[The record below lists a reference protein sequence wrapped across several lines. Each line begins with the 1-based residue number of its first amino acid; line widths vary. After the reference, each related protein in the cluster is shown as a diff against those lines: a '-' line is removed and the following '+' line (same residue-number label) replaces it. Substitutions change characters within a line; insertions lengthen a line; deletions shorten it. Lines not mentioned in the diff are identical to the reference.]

1 MSEAF
6 SRGGYNGSI
15 RPEKRFSPF
24 SRAELETVLQLLPQ
38 ETRYATFF
46 HVPHGAVSAF
56 YTLCGRARLLD

>member
-15 RPEKRFSPF
+15 RPEKRFSSF
-24 SRAELETVLQLLPQ
+24 LRAQLETVLQRLLQ
-38 ETRYATFF
+38 ETHYATFF

-56 YTLCGRARLLD
+56 RTPCSRARLLD